1 MTFYW
6 VDWWS
11 IPVWINYKLKD
22 DRQLSIAKWH
32 IFFSRQLRPTQFPP
46 SLLAPS
52 PNPIYM
58 PFSYCQKAL
67 THVRCQAQFK
77 EASMI
82 KSSSRTTWIKLKR
95 WKKNFSLSLTHNT
108 TNNTMK
114 QRHYWNIVSFSLHFR
129 FFFFT
134 LLTLTAKLIKLIYFV
149 RYRQLILLLFF
160 ILTL

>member
-1 MTFYW
+1 MCRTNIIHNGSTTEMTFYW

-95 WKKNFSLSLTHNT
+95 WKKKFHSHSHTIQQT
-108 TNNTMK
+108 TQWNNAT
-114 QRHYWNIVSFSLHFR
+114 IEILCHFPFISV
-129 FFFFT
+129 FFF
-134 LLTLTAKLIKLIYFV
+134 LLCSHW
-149 RYRQLILLLFF
+149 QQN
-160 ILTL
+160 